1 MNEKLSGLKNVTV
14 LENVLTIKS
23 ALHSS
28 DAEALNNFTDAI
40 INA

>member
-1 MNEKLSGLKNVTV
+1 MNEKISAFKNVTV
-14 LENVLTIKS
+14 LENILTIKS
-23 ALHSS
+23 ALHAT